1 MKVLLAGAT
10 GALGTPLTR
19 ALIAGGHEILGLTR
33 SPESLNHLTHLGAHP
48 IVANVM
54 DRDGLLRAVQGLQA
68 DVVIHAL
75 TALKKT
81 PLRHRDMYATDALHD
96 IGTTNLLAAARTVGA
111 RRFVAESMTMG
122 YGYGDWSAQVITE
135 DCPFAPAGSSS
146 QLERHV
152 AGFRSLEQQI
162 WEATRAGW
170 IEGISLRYG
179 AFYGPASLV
188 PILALLRRRSLPLPD
203 GGRAVTS
210 WIYLEDAAAATVAA
224 LERGR
229 AGEAYNI
236 VDDEPVRNKDFF
248 ALLSQQAHTPMP
260 FSLPSWMMRPLAP
273 YATDFFAT
281 SMRVS
286 NAKAARELGWRP
298 VVAPTYRQGICH
310 ALEVLDQQNSASS
323 EGSGQQTTHP
333 TSSRLP

>member
-1 MKVLLAGAT
+1 MKVLIAGAS

-19 ALIAGGHEILGLTR
+19 ALIAKGHEVLGLAR
-33 SPESLNHLTHLGAHP
+33 SPESMDHLSHLGAHP
-48 IVANVM
+48 ILANVM
-54 DRDGLLRAVQGLQA
+54 DRDDLLRAVKGVQA
-68 DVVIHAL
+68 DAVIHAL

-81 PLRHRDMYATDALHD
+81 PLRHQDMYATNALRD
-96 IGTTNLLAAARTVGA
+96 GGTTNLLAAAREVGA
-111 RRFVAESMTMG
+111 RRFLAESMTLG
-122 YGYGDWSAQVITE
+122 YGYGDWGEQVITE

-152 AGFRSLEQQI
+152 AAFRSLERQI
-162 WEATRAGW
+162 WEATQAGW

-179 AFYGPASLV
+179 YFYGPASLV
-188 PILALLRRRSLPLPD
+188 PILEMLRRRSLPLPD

-224 LERGR
+224 LERGK

-248 ALLSQQAHTPMP
+248 TFLCQQAHLPRP

-273 YATDFFAT
+273 LATDFFTT

-286 NAKAARELGWRP
+286 NAKAARELGWKP
-298 VVAPTYRQGICH
+298 VVAPTYRQGIPQ
-310 ALEVLDQQNSASS
+310 ALLVLDQQESMSSAG
-323 EGSGQQTTHP
+323 E
-333 TSSRLP
+333 RR

>member
-179 AFYGPASLV
+179 AFYGPASL
-188 PILALLRRRSLPLPD
+188 
-203 GGRAVTS
+203 
-210 WIYLEDAAAATVAA
+210 
-224 LERGR
+224 
-229 AGEAYNI
+229 
-236 VDDEPVRNKDFF
+236 
-248 ALLSQQAHTPMP
+248 
-260 FSLPSWMMRPLAP
+260 SWMMRPLAP

>member
-10 GALGTPLTR
+10 GALGTPLTH
-19 ALIAGGHEILGLTR
+19 ALIAGGHEVFGLSR
-33 SPESLNHLTHLGAHP
+33 SPESVDYLTHLGVSP

-54 DRDGLLRAVQGLQA
+54 DRDGLLKAVKGLQA
-68 DVVIHAL
+68 DAVIHAL

-96 IGTTNLLAAARTVGA
+96 VGTTNLLAAARVVGA
-111 RRFVAESMTMG
+111 RRFVAEAMTMG
-122 YGYGDWSAQVITE
+122 YGYGDWGTQVITE
-135 DCPFAPAGSSS
+135 DHPFGPSGSSHE
-146 QLERHV
+146 LERHV

-162 WEATRAGW
+162 WEATREGW

-179 AFYGPASLV
+179 AFYAPGSLV
-188 PILALLRRRSLPLPD
+188 PILAMLRRRSPPLPD
-203 GGRAVTS
+203 GGRAFTS

-248 ALLSQQAHTPMP
+248 AFLCQRAHIPMP

-286 NAKAARELGWRP
+286 NAKAIRELNWRP
-298 VVAPTYRQGICH
+298 VVAPTYRQGIQQ
-310 ALEVLDQQNSASS
+310 ALEVLDQQNRSKNFNYQSKGKPA
-323 EGSGQQTTHP
+323 
-333 TSSRLP
+333 